1 MEDLLKYVEENLNEK
16 KEYPAFRAG
25 DTVTVAYK
33 IKEGN
38 KERIQSFQGIVIQ
51 RSGHKTNETFTVR
64 KISNG
69 IGVERIFPMNSPFI
83 DSIVVNKKGAVRRAR
98 IYYLQTKRTQKKR
111 KSQKRNK
118 SIGKS

>member
-64 KISNG
+64 KISNSF
-69 IGVERIFPMNSPFI
+69 IAPSLPINFSRSSILFSSYLALSINNSFKSA
-83 DSIVVNKKGAVRRAR
+83 SI
-98 IYYLQTKRTQKKR
+98 
-111 KSQKRNK
+111 SFH
-118 SIGKS
+118 